1 MSDNSHQPAASTE
14 LTSAGPNTVST
25 PVHRMTY
32 PDIDMTNLDMAQL
45 TDDDDRSLVNFLL
58 GELGETHEAYLD
70 FLAASLDE
78 ETIQSLDD
86 VMASD
91 LASLGAGNTDALV
104 DSSGAG
110 PSRLSEPPAEDM
122 EHSDAQ
128 QVIETLA
135 PITLEAWDSAGFEGT
150 RASVISLMH
159 IYKHNSFVSVA
170 CYFIIYLFI
179 FWLDSQQ
186 EPQWAWFLDGASQD
200 VQDQPM
206 SDSPPE
212 FAMDAETQTAGP
224 ESVVDVGT
232 QTTTPETPLDLRL
245 KRPADANWG
254 CPGAPPAK
262 RHKFA
267 KK

>member
-14 LTSAGPNTVST
+14 LTSAGPNTVRT

-110 PSRLSEPPAEDM
+110 PSRLSEPPEDM

-135 PITLEAWDSAGFEGT
+135 PITLEAWDSAGFE
-150 RASVISLMH
+150 
-159 IYKHNSFVSVA
+159 
-170 CYFIIYLFI
+170 
-179 FWLDSQQ
+179 
-186 EPQWAWFLDGASQD
+186 DGASQD

-212 FAMDAETQTAGP
+212 FAMDAQTQTEGP

-232 QTTTPETPLDLRL
+232 QTARVETPLDLRL